1 MHMVEFTFWYEINK
15 NALEHLYYKLI
26 EISKSHGIQIIKRQ
40 ITVNDFI
47 YMMYNESSKQIIDE
61 ELYPEYFS

>member
-1 MHMVEFTFWYEINK
+1 MVEFTLWYEINK

-26 EISKSHGIQIIKRQ
+26 EISNEHGIQIIKRQ
-40 ITVNDFI
+40 STVNDFI